1 MKKPP
6 LAVLIISTGMTL
18 CSLAG
23 GQTPDGPVFN
33 ITVEQNGSSDGEKMV
48 KNVKAGYWPCAIWNS
63 GYFGGESFS
72 DQSVMGAQTTAT
84 PEGLLAR
91 RGSIAGMKPGEV
103 LLFYVREKSGT
114 GNEGHCFATLS
125 TIGDGV
131 FSCTVVSGDDKGTYT
146 AGGPV
151 TEPGRRAFGPAG
163 TANAII
169 KRTAEGAILTFSE
182 PNLEAEG
189 YCDFFGL
196 FDGENTPE
204 ALPEVF
210 TFKLTNDEL
219 KNWSTLQKVN
229 DRTLP
234 GPLGGSLHI
243 RAVLTSGVFDEKK
256 ADVTLGGCS
265 ELSTGEEGQVNATGK
280 PEGGS
285 YRFWSEPPGMLMIE
299 SEGPSATLTGSRP
312 GRGTLYVEYT
322 TPDGARTEA
331 SKPASVVGI
340 LSYNGGDTIPPIP
353 LYDVDGKKLPG
364 KLTVPYSSEPEEAQ
378 ELVDFVS
385 GNSSVFTVVAS
396 AENLDIEASKTGKA
410 TLEARDNCGNTAG
423 PTVEVEVVNC
433 TDETKARLAEEA
445 RIATEIIK
453 EQLKLLEKI
462 INSEEYLKA
471 SGRFLESSANLTLKT
486 SGLIFGMAAGAPGAD
501 QVVQSAGKVFG
512 SGSAL
517 LDLSRSG
524 NLSEA
529 GMNTVKLGIELVDAT
544 ILGVISGAQETYQA
558 ATEFGEDLGGI
569 QGATLRLSNAQ
580 MWIEHWSRY
589 IDDLIR
595 RQKLCESGAGQDGG
609 QGEPVPEPVQ
619 KPAEPG
625 SEAANQPA
633 GSAIAAEPGGGQ
645 PSDEKPAPNEAAG
658 EKSPD
663 EGEPGGEEVP
673 GEGGEISPPKPPSE
687 ARHEGLPYAPGE
699 CGCNSTK
706 TMKAGP
712 EIFAKLQADM
722 QNLNNCVGDFQ
733 NGPLTSYVKTIE
745 EWKTLTGELTSALG
759 KDQKSIETVLHDVI
773 PRMEALLQQ
782 TQSFDIA
789 GKEFI
794 KDFEKCPALSS
805 SWMDLLKSAVTV
817 TVDSIKTKY

>member
-1 MKKPP
+1 M
-6 LAVLIISTGMTL
+6 
-18 CSLAG
+18 AG

-33 ITVEQNGSSDGEKMV
+33 ITVEQNGSSDGETMV

-114 GNEGHCFATLS
+114 GNEGHCSATLS

-163 TANAII
+163 NANAII

-265 ELSTGEEGQVNATGK
+265 ELSTGEQGQVNATGK

-285 YRFWSEPPGMLMIE
+285 YRFWSEPQGMLMIE

-322 TPDGARTEA
+322 TPDGSRTEA

-340 LSYNGGDTIPPIP
+340 WSYNGGNAIPPVP
-353 LYDVDGKKLPG
+353 LYDVNGNKLSG

-385 GNSSVFTVVAS
+385 GNPSVFTVVAS
-396 AENLDIEASKTGKA
+396 AENLDIEVSKTGKA

-433 TDETKARLAEEA
+433 DDETIARLENQ
-445 RIATEIIK
+445 R
-453 EQLKLLEKI
+453 
-462 INSEEYLKA
+462 
-471 SGRFLESSANLTLKT
+471 
-486 SGLIFGMAAGAPGAD
+486 
-501 QVVQSAGKVFG
+501 
-512 SGSAL
+512 
-517 LDLSRSG
+517 
-524 NLSEA
+524 
-529 GMNTVKLGIELVDAT
+529 
-544 ILGVISGAQETYQA
+544 QA
-558 ATEFGEDLGGI
+558 ATENLLI
-569 QGATLRLSNAQ
+569 ATRELQKTAGSSEFEKAR
-580 MWIEHWSRY
+580 
-589 IDDLIR
+589 DDLVASTIDLLAKTGLTIISGGKTTGAVKTAAEMADVAAGLSDMLASGSHEEVYVNGVKAAAGKIWGEAASTLIGLGEVAAAADRFYENIAEIKLHEEALKSALESYEKALTAVEDVVR
-595 RQKLCESGAGQDGG
+595 RQQICKRDKTQPQQKE
-609 QGEPVPEPVQ
+609 EPKADPTPEPSDPKPPVDPKPKTDTPPAQ
-619 KPAEPG
+619 KPPAEP
-625 SEAANQPA
+625 
-633 GSAIAAEPGGGQ
+633 
-645 PSDEKPAPNEAAG
+645 PAPKPG
-658 EKSPD
+658 D
-663 EGEPGGEEVP
+663 EDPP
-673 GEGGEISPPKPPSE
+673 ISPPPPASPP
-687 ARHEGLPYAPGE
+687 RQVGLPYSPQE
-699 CGCNSTK
+699 CGCDKTKSISVNSEGFSTLQVGVKNIGDCVENFNK
-706 TMKAGP
+706 TSVNAYANTLRELSALADSLKVAADGDP
-712 EIFAKLQADM
+712 EIFRVQSTKAK
-722 QNLNNCVGDFQ
+722 
-733 NGPLTSYVKTIE
+733 
-745 EWKTLTGELTSALG
+745 
-759 KDQKSIETVLHDVI
+759 
-773 PRMEALLQQ
+773 PRLDSLIKQ
-782 TQSFDIA
+782 TQSYDEA
-789 GKEFI
+789 GKTFLKE
-794 KDFEKCPALSS
+794 FEKCPESVTTG
-805 SWMDLLKSAVTV
+805 MEVLKSAQTV
-817 TVDSIKTKY
+817 TVDSITTKY